1 MKTFK
6 EFYKEESTLYELE
19 TFLAENEDVDFQ
31 LVKDCESLVVVSI
44 PKDASD
50 EFFEVV
56 RRKWRKLP
64 GGFRS
69 LVRKTGQVSAIGRCQ
84 AKRGWRGASRTR
96 RLRAMKKW
104 RRTPRGRRWQLF
116 MTKRAKNRQQQG
128 N

>member
-6 EFYKEESTLYELE
+6 EFYQEEFTFYEFE

-31 LVKDCESLVVVSI
+31 LAGDNENLVVISI
-44 PKDASD
+44 PEDAGD

-56 RRKWRKLP
+56 KRKWRKLP

-69 LVRKTGQVSAIGRCQ
+69 LVRKTGRASAKGRRR
-84 AKRGWRGASRTR
+84 AKKGWRGASRTR

-104 RRTPRGRRWQLF
+104 RRTPKGRRFQRF
-116 MTKRAKNRQQQG
+116 MAKRRKRR
-128 N
+128 